1 MAQKFNPRLVGGFV
15 LAAFALATAVAIFL
29 GSARVFQHK
38 VRFVVVFAQDLSGL
52 EVDAPVKFR
61 GVPVGRVASI
71 HLSMGSPKEPLR
83 ELFMPVV
90 IELNQSRLAE
100 MGEKTDLGD
109 PRIIRTLVEHGL
121 RARLALES
129 FLSNRQYV
137 DLQIVPNAPPAPPP
151 PFTFPYPVI
160 PVYVEP
166 GLASLQAD
174 ASKLLLK
181 LQSLDLESLVADLRV
196 AASNVGR
203 AASTIDR
210 AAATLGQAGESLPAT
225 IHDMD
230 EALVSIRQAARTL
243 ETQVSPVAADARA
256 ALQHLGASLERVDE
270 AVREV
275 KGVIEP
281 GAPIPARL
289 EEALSELARMARS
302 IRLLA
307 DSVERNPS
315 ELVRGR
321 AEVKP

>member
-1 MAQKFNPRLVGGFV
+1 MAQRFNPRLVGGFV
-15 LAAFALATAVAIFL
+15 LAAFALGTAIAIFL

-38 VRFVVVFAQDLSGL
+38 VRFVVVFAQDLAGL

-71 HLSMGSPKEPLR
+71 HLSIGSPKEPLR
-83 ELFMPVV
+83 QLFMPVV
-90 IELNQSRLAE
+90 IELNQSRLEE

-109 PRIIRTLVEHGL
+109 PHIVRTLVEHGL

-129 FLSNRQYV
+129 FLSNRRYV
-137 DLQIVPNAPPAPPP
+137 DLDIVSNAPPAEPPP
-151 PFTFPYPVI
+151 MSFPYPVI
-160 PVYVEP
+160 PTYVEP

-181 LQSLDLESLVADLRV
+181 LQALDLEGLVADLRG
-196 AASNVGR
+196 AATNVGR
-203 AASTIDR
+203 AAGTIDR
-210 AAATLGQAGESLPAT
+210 AAATLGHAGESLPTT

-230 EALVSIRQAARTL
+230 EALVAIRQAARTL
-243 ETQVSPVAADARA
+243 ETQVSPVAADART
-256 ALQHLGASLERVDE
+256 ALQRLAASLERVDE
-270 AVREV
+270 TVREV
-275 KGVIEP
+275 KGAIEP
-281 GAPIPARL
+281 GAPIPARMG
-289 EEALSELARMARS
+289 EALAELARMARS

-307 DSVERNPS
+307 ESVERNPS